1 MDTLGSQDYDLSVL
15 LCPPTFPQET
25 LEKLSQPQ
33 NKTVIVI
40 CHWKGYYDQEC
51 LWPTTLP
58 VYNQHFT
65 YIIYFAPIMSK
76 YPR

>member
-40 CHWKGYYDQEC
+40 CHWKGYSMIRNACGQQPC
-51 LWPTTLP
+51 LFTISILLTL
-58 VYNQHFT
+58 F
-65 YIIYFAPIMSK
+65 ILLLL
-76 YPR
+76 